1 METGKYIEKVKIF
14 RHYTNYKGRLFVK
27 ALCDLFNDVAQVQ
40 TEQEGVDVE
49 TLNAEGATWMLRR
62 LHIRLHKMPA
72 LNEEVNLETWPS
84 GIDRLFALRDFRMVR
99 ENGEEL
105 VRATSEWMYIDLA
118 RRRPLRQ
125 PEKVVRMS
133 TGHAIPRVDLEPI
146 LDEKGFVMTAEGGR
160 YFEATFDN
168 IDFNGHVTQASY
180 MQWLTNAL
188 PFDFLKEHVLT
199 DVEVVYLHEIMPDS
213 VIYSTYSIAEEDGQ
227 VVVLHR
233 IQDKEGGALHCI
245 GKSVW
250 EPRL

>member
-27 ALCDLFNDVAQVQ
+27 ALCDLFNDVAQTQ

-49 TLNAEGATWMLRR
+49 TLNAAGATWMLRR

-72 LNEEVNLETWPS
+72 LNEE
-84 GIDRLFALRDFRMVR
+84 
-99 ENGEEL
+99 
-105 VRATSEWMYIDLA
+105 
-118 RRRPLRQ
+118 RPLRQ

-227 VVVLHR
+227 IVVLHR